1 MGKGSEKYF
10 SMKKYFWYDYLGYD
24 ETMNYCLFKPMRDLN
39 RPLPLIVWLHG
50 SGEVRVS
57 KREFLNEGLPYVL
70 NHWTLKPFGAY
81 ILCPQ
86 LMIEEDIWAKDE
98 NVDILMSLIAKVV
111 SENNIDRNRIILCGH
126 SLGAMGSMYVAE
138 RVHNYF
144 SCLCLLSGYEI
155 GVDLS
160 KIGLSTLGVVGVQEN
175 DEDPESVEFMW
186 DGFIERFG
194 KESLWE
200 IPCSHADIPKRAF
213 LDDADLDG
221 RSDIIGW
228 MLKNRKD

>member
-1 MGKGSEKYF
+1 MGRGSEKNF
-10 SMKKYFWYDYLGYD
+10 SMKKYFWYDYCGYD
-24 ETMNYCLFKPMRDLN
+24 EVMNYCLFRPMRELN

-50 SGEVRVS
+50 SGEVAVDKKS
-57 KREFLNEGLPYVL
+57 FLKEGLPFVL
-70 NHWTLKPFGAY
+70 NRWNLKPFGAY

-86 LMIEEDIWAKDE
+86 LMVEDDIWAKGE
-98 NVDILMSLIAKVV
+98 NVDRLMSLIDKIV
-111 SENNIDRNRIILCGH
+111 SENNIDRNRIILSGH

-138 RVHNYF
+138 RVHNFF

-160 KIGLSTLGVVGVQEN
+160 KIDLPTLGVVGVQEN
-175 DEDPESVEFMW
+175 DEDPESVGFMW
-186 DGFIERFG
+186 DGFVERFG

-200 IPCSHADIPKRAF
+200 IPCSHADIPKEAF

-228 MLKNRKD
+228 MLKNKKC

>member
-1 MGKGSEKYF
+1 
-10 SMKKYFWYDYLGYD
+10 MKKYFWYDYCGFD
-24 ETMNYCLFKPMRDLN
+24 NTMNYCLFRPTRELN

-50 SGEVRVS
+50 SGEVGVD
-57 KREFLNEGLPYVL
+57 KRSFLKEGLPFVL
-70 NHWTLKPFGAY
+70 NRWSLKPFGAY

-86 LMIEEDIWAKDE
+86 LMIENDIWAKDE
-98 NVDILMSLIAKVV
+98 NVDRLMSLIDKIV
-111 SENNIDRNRIILCGH
+111 SENNIDRNRIILSGH

-160 KIGLSTLGVVGVQEN
+160 EINIPTIGVVGVQEN

-186 DGFIERFG
+186 DGFVERFG

-200 IPCSHADIPKRAF
+200 IPCSHADVPKEAF

-228 MLKNRKD
+228 MFRHRLY